1 MKKKLLLIALPVLMV
16 LSGCSNALVEQPVKN
31 NNEIVLEEDNLA
43 HEEIFGGQAIKGP
56 AIRKMSDVGVDTDYK
71 VGYQIHFD
79 DKGDA
84 DDTNDV
90 ISIRFIAALKA
101 NYATM
106 RWTRGITDGAG
117 AEVKALSDH
126 RRVAEED
133 VYFDSKVV
141 YTHLANGEGNDEMNA
156 TEGAYA
162 DYTGF
167 IVYSLLN
174 IPYSDNIDAYL
185 GVTLTLTP
193 SEGDAVQTD
202 FYAVKIEKNGAGT
215 ASAHTFKFASNKDG
229 FFLAKGESVIDADGS
244 VRGDNAASFT
254 ANLAANETF
263 LVVQKTASLFKVW
276 DGWRLGDE
284 DANIINDNG
293 LVKVATA
300 SKYVFYLN
308 KGNEIYHT
316 KYEEPT
322 SFYIRGTAG
331 SGWGNDTGDIG
342 IADTYRFIT
351 DPDNKAILLGVTL
364 AVGDFKISDQ
374 NWSHQWGY
382 TQCKDG
388 GYFWSPNSGNT
399 ICIGGAAANFEAG
412 SDGNIHCKVAGTYNI
427 YLTNNWYVSFELAA

>member
-1 MKKKLLLIALPVLMV
+1 MKKKLLLIALPALMV
-16 LSGCSNALVEQPVKN
+16 LSGCSNALVEQPVNN
-31 NNEIVLEEDNLA
+31 NNEIVLEEDTLA

-79 DKGDA
+79 DKGTV
-84 DDTNDV
+84 DDSDDV

-141 YTHLANGEGNDEMNA
+141 YTHLANGEGNDEMDA
-156 TEGAYA
+156 TVGAYSE
-162 DYTGF
+162 YTGF

-193 SEGDAVQTD
+193 SEGDAVQTG

-284 DANIINDNG
+284 DANITNDNG

-308 KGNEIYHT
+308 KGDEIYHT

-322 SFYIRGTAG
+322 IYYVRGDAAG
-331 SGWGNDTGDIG
+331 GWDVTEESS
-342 IADTYRFIT
+342 YRMVS
-351 DPDNKAILLGVTL
+351 DPDNKGVLLDALLT
-364 AVGDFKISDQ
+364 
-374 NWSHQWGY
+374 
-382 TQCKDG
+382 KDG
-388 GYFWSPNSGNT
+388 GFKIGGITWDVYDLGADRLLGGAKDLGYVSGTSGNIQCNRT
-399 ICIGGAAANFEAG
+399 AY
-412 SDGNIHCKVAGTYNI
+412 YNL
-427 YLTNNWYVSFELAA
+427 YLTNNDFISVEWVRDA